1 MRFPAHFLDEIR
13 NRIPIADIVG
23 QRVTWDKRKSQPQRG
38 DFWACCPFHG
48 EKTPSFHADNRRGR
62 YHCFGCGASGDHFR
76 FLVEI
81 DGLSFPE
88 AVSRL
93 AEEAGLPLPERDP
106 EAEKR
111 EERRASLYDVM
122 EEAAKFFEQALQ
134 NPEGA
139 SARAYL
145 RGRGITPHIL
155 SRFRIGY
162 APQGRNALKSYL
174 SERRFDHAQMVE
186 AGLLIAGDDIPVSY
200 DRFRD
205 RVMFPITDLR
215 GRIIAFGGRAL
226 SGDVPAK
233 YLNSPDTPLFHKGTV
248 LFNGQA
254 ARAASRKGADVIAVE
269 GYTDAISCV
278 VAGYDATVAP
288 LGTALTEDQLRLLWQ
303 MNDEPILC
311 FDGDAAGMK
320 AAYRVIDLALPSLKP
335 GKSLRFAL
343 LPEGSDPDELI
354 RAEGSEAFGKVIS
367 HARNLFDM
375 VWLRETEGRAI
386 DTPERRAAIES
397 ELQRL
402 VRTIDS
408 MPVRR
413 HYETA
418 LRERIEA
425 AFGGNARRRRQ
436 RDGPHGNRQGTGN
449 RNRAIPSQSLV
460 TNRMVSASVGT
471 NNIGLG
477 DAILVGGLICH
488 PDLAAER
495 LERLAEADLLPIDLV
510 RLTEA
515 MALVL
520 ADTPDVDFSGLKGAL
535 EKAGHGPT
543 LKLVLDKLRQSGL
556 AEVGP
561 GGNPERVIA
570 IWDDAAHLRF
580 ATAALSSDR
589 RDAADAFVR
598 NGDESDIARLRDIQD
613 QEQRRLLMAGNEDP
627 ETVTV
632 VHPFKEQAR

>member
-13 NRIPIADIVG
+13 NRIPIADLVG
-23 QRVTWDKRKSQPQRG
+23 TRVTWDKRKSQPQRG
-38 DFWACCPFHG
+38 DYWACCPFHG

-88 AVSRL
+88 AVTRL

-111 EERRASLYDVM
+111 EEQRASLYDVM

-145 RGRGITPHIL
+145 RGRGITPQVQNQ
-155 SRFRIGY
+155 FRIGY
-162 APQGRNALKSYL
+162 APPGRNVLKAFL
-174 SERRFDHAQMVE
+174 SEKRVEHAQMIE

-215 GRIIAFGGRAL
+215 GRVIAFGGRAL
-226 SGDVPAK
+226 SADVPAK

-254 ARAASRKGADVIAVE
+254 ARATSRKGSEVIAVE

-278 VAGYDATVAP
+278 AAGFEATVAP

-303 MNDEPILC
+303 MNDEPVLC

-343 LPEGSDPDELI
+343 LPEGTDPDEVI
-354 RAEGSEAFGKVIS
+354 RNDGPEAFGKVIT

-375 VWLRETEGRAI
+375 VWLRETEGRII
-386 DTPERRAAIES
+386 DTPERRAAVEN
-397 ELQRL
+397 ELRRL
-402 VRTIDS
+402 VQTIGNT
-408 MPVRR
+408 PVRR

-418 LRERIEA
+418 VRERIES
-425 AFGGNARRRRQ
+425 AFGGIARRFGRTRPQ
-436 RDGPHGNRQGTGN
+436 DSRARSGS
-449 RNRAIPSQSLV
+449 RNRAVPSQSLM
-460 TNRMVSASVGT
+460 TNRMVNTSVAA

-477 DAILVGGLICH
+477 DAILVGCLLCH

-495 LERLAEADLLPIDLV
+495 LEQLAEADLLPSDLV

-515 MALVL
+515 IALVL
-520 ADTPDVDFSGLKGAL
+520 ADNPEIDFAGLKGAL
-535 EKAGHGPT
+535 ENAGHGPV
-543 LKLVLDKLRQSGL
+543 LKLVLEKLRQSGL

-561 GGNPERVIA
+561 GGNPERAAA

-589 RDAADAFVR
+589 RDAADAFAR
-598 NGDESDIARLRDIQD
+598 KGDESDIARLRDIQD
-613 QEQRRLLMAGNEDP
+613 QEQRRLLMLGNEDP
-627 ETVTV
+627 EVVTV
-632 VHPFKEQAR
+632 VHPFKEQTR